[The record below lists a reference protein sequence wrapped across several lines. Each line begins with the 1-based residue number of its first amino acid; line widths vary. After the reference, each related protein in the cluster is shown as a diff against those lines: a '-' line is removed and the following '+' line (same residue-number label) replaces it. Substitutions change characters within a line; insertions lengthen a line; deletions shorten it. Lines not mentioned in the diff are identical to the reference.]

1 MNKIIKSI
9 SLTLL
14 LASGASNMRLYAIDP
29 VDTTKKLFDVDDISN
44 KTQDEIDQIVQDD
57 IDDFDNKTQDEID
70 SINDYKAEMDRL
82 SAQITAQYEAAKNKR
97 ENEYSKGKNDEIVE
111 AGVEAMKT
119 TRNYAWS
126 FGKAAVE
133 GAALGLATEG
143 LKSKMKE
150 YWDDYRREKAV
161 PLTKKDFAYVPQSVS
176 ALIEYVKKAALFNK
190 GKVSKK
196 LKASILMEGA
206 AGTGKTHNAQLV
218 ASELGAEFFSVSATD
233 MQDKYMGETARKIR
247 TLFARARKSKKTA
260 VVFIDEIHVC
270 GSSGAGADDDH
281 KHVADMHNALLT
293 ELDGGKGQDN
303 SNIVFI
309 GATNHGETIEEA
321 LRQRMPKKVMIERP
335 TETERAALLKFYFNK
350 TEHVLTDQDFT
361 FFAGFW
367 STGGWNA
374 RSFPSLIEQ
383 SKEMAVEQGKVAID
397 RACVLKALPK
407 VQQSFTEDI
416 LSKKNSKILK
426 TIAKGTG
433 DIIEGAKT
441 GKQIGFLGGAMSV
454 LVALLGRS

>member
-1 MNKIIKSI
+1 M
-9 SLTLL
+9 LL
-14 LASGASNMRLYAIDP
+14 LASGASNVRLCAIDP
-29 VDTTKKLFDVDDISN
+29 VGEDKNQAENTQSDSAQSAKDSDSNDANDQTDQSVATDDQFG
-44 KTQDEIDQIVQDD
+44 QDESNQ
-57 IDDFDNKTQDEID
+57 
-70 SINDYKAEMDRL
+70 INDYKAEMDRL

-97 ENEYSKGKNDEIVE
+97 QNEYSHASNNKVIE
-111 AGVEAMKT
+111 AGAKALQT

-150 YWDDYRREKAV
+150 CWDNYRREKAV

-176 ALIEYVKKAALFNK
+176 ALIEYLKKAALFNK
-190 GKVSKK
+190 GNGSKK
-196 LKASILMEGA
+196 VKASILMEGA

-233 MQDKYMGETARKIR
+233 LQDKYMGETARKIR
-247 TLFARARKSKKTA
+247 TLFANARKSKKTA
-260 VVFIDEIHVC
+260 VIFIDEIHVC

-335 TETERAALLKFYFNK
+335 TEEERVALLKFYFNK
-350 TEHVLTDQDFT
+350 TEHVLVDQDFK

-367 STGGWNA
+367 STGRWNA

-383 SKEMAVEQGKVAID
+383 SKEMAIEQGKVAID
-397 RACVLKALPK
+397 RSCVLKALPK

-416 LSKKNSKILK
+416 FSKKNTKSIKA
-426 TIAKGTG
+426 IAQGAG
-433 DIIEGAKT
+433 AAIEGVKT
-441 GKQIGFLGGAMSV
+441 GKQLGFVGGVLSA
-454 LVALLGRS
+454 LVALIGRS